1 MPQRF
6 ALGRTSKMPV
16 PGDSIIRHLSQFCK
30 IPRGTT
36 EWPRPNKQFCMTF
49 TRFPLF
55 LSYFSFF
62 NEKEPSFR
70 TFVSFPKRLLTSY
83 VYLTKGGVYG
93 H

>member
-36 EWPRPNKQFCMTF
+36 EARALNGANLPDFYIVSPGSELFFLPELKGTF
-49 TRFPLF
+49 FQNFRIFSKTLAYFVR
-55 LSYFSFF
+55 LSD
-62 NEKEPSFR
+62 
-70 TFVSFPKRLLTSY
+70 
-83 VYLTKGGVYG
+83 
-93 H
+93 